1 MSRIPLPIAK
11 TVLPL
16 CVVIGVIVL
25 VAGAARSNV
34 MRQPPKI
41 AGRVVVDAESIVTR
55 VDRLFARKWA
65 DAGIAPANPTGEL
78 ALLRRLSLVLHGTA
92 PSLEEIRVFEA
103 DSQPKRLERWVER
116 MLEDRRFSDYFARRL
131 ARVYIGADQGQFIVF
146 RRDRFWAWL
155 GEQFQNN
162 RPYDEVVR
170 DMISDRGL
178 WTGVPEVNFITAAV
192 DDKYVDVNKL
202 AGRTVRAFLGQRI
215 DCAQCHDHPFAK
227 WKQGQ
232 FEGLAACYGEVN
244 LSPVGVEDNRKEP
257 YTVLDRKT
265 LKDRVVPVSV
275 PFHSEW
281 LPDEGTERQR
291 LAAWVT
297 HPENRRFE
305 RAIVNRVWGLMFGKS
320 WGSEPVDDL
329 PDPSERG
336 RLPDDLLDVLG
347 GDFREHHCDLKR
359 LIATIAATHMFR
371 LSSEHPDLESPE
383 RAKLVEEAW
392 AAFPLSRLRPEQI
405 IGAMLQAS
413 SIKTIDQNS
422 HWVRRAFRFF
432 QELNFVKEF
441 GDLGENEL
449 GDHSGTIPQ
458 ALLRMNGEFAKD
470 RSEAG
475 PFSAAGRIAVMSP
488 TDDGC
493 LDLCFLVCLSR
504 YPTAEER
511 LQILP
516 QLENTRGDTRTNAVE
531 DIFWTLYNSAE
542 FCWGH

>member
-34 MRQPPKI
+34 MRQSPKDT
-41 AGRVVVDAESIVTR
+41 GRVTVEADSVVTR

-65 DAGIAPANPTGEL
+65 EAGIAPANPVSDL
-78 ALLRRLSLVLHGTA
+78 ALLRRLSLVLHGTV

-103 DSQPKRLERWVER
+103 DAPPNRLEQWVER
-116 MLEDRRFSDYFARRL
+116 MLGDRRFSDYFARRL
-131 ARVYIGADQGQFIVF
+131 ARVYVGADQGQFIVF

-155 GEQFQNN
+155 GEQIQNN

-192 DDKYVDVNKL
+192 DDGNVDVNKL

-215 DCAQCHDHPFAK
+215 DCAQCHDHPFAH

-232 FEGLAACYGEVN
+232 FEGLAACYSKVN
-244 LSPVGVEDNRKEP
+244 VSPVGVEDNRKVP
-257 YTVLDRKT
+257 YTVQDRKT
-265 LKDRVVPVSV
+265 LKDREVSVGV
-275 PFHSEW
+275 PFHSDW
-281 LPDEGTERQR
+281 LPDEGTDRQR

-297 HPENRRFE
+297 HPDNRRFE

-320 WGSEPVDDL
+320 WGIEPVDDL
-329 PDPSERG
+329 PDPSEQG

-359 LIATIAATHMFR
+359 LIATIAATHAFR
-371 LSSEHPDLESPE
+371 LSSEHPDFESPE
-383 RAKLVEEAW
+383 RAVLVEKHL
-392 AAFPLSRLRPEQI
+392 AAFPLTRLRPEQI

-441 GDLGENEL
+441 GDLGDNEL

-470 RSEAG
+470 RSEG
-475 PFSAAGRIAVMSP
+475 SPFSAPGRIAAMSP

-504 YPTAEER
+504 YPTGEER
-511 LQILP
+511 IQILP
-516 QLENTRGDTRTNAVE
+516 QLENTRGDARKNAVE